1 MIFIKWFVT
10 AEVVLCQLHL
20 KPRISLITK
29 IQFSAQKKS
38 ISSRKEFSP
47 VEDLFSVF
55 GSLESDHILTDAK
68 IIYSNDNRISD
79 ISWDNIIYINH
90 FSDNSILNMAQY
102 GGILAIITQDEATI
116 TLASCPWTHNTR
128 NKHRLCISQN
138 PIQSTQHS
146 HDFFNKWWKDF
157 FMKKFKF
164 CFILFFFCSVCSQ

>member
-10 AEVVLCQLHL
+10 AEEELCQLHL

-47 VEDLFSVF
+47 EEDLFSVF

-116 TLASCPWTHNTR
+116 TLASCPRTHNTR

-138 PIQSTQHS
+138 PINTTLTWLLQQVVERFL
-146 HDFFNKWWKDF
+146 HDK
-157 FMKKFKF
+157 
-164 CFILFFFCSVCSQ
+164 I